1 MIAEQ
6 PVISR
11 LKKVEF
17 TRVLPPVKT
26 SIDNS
31 DAETFS
37 KAGHQTCCQPT
48 CWERN
53 LRQLPRS
60 RERDQRR
67 LMTSQGR
74 EEQQKW

>member
-1 MIAEQ
+1 MIVEQ
-6 PVISR
+6 SVISG
-11 LKKVEF
+11 LKKVES

-26 SIDNS
+26 SINKG

-37 KAGHQTCCQPT
+37 EAGCQMCCQLT

-53 LRQLPRS
+53 LRQYPRS
-60 RERDQRR
+60 RERDQSR

>member
-1 MIAEQ
+1 
-6 PVISR
+6 VISR

-26 SIDNS
+26 SIDKG

-37 KAGHQTCCQPT
+37 EAGHQTCCQPT
-48 CWERN
+48 CWETN